1 MCMIAC
7 NNQTAPRSTECMME
21 LERMQRRPKTLG
33 KGTILNVQ
41 LCVAPLIEN
50 QIMLIFYDIKEFKS
64 VKNMS
69 CQN

>member
-1 MCMIAC
+1 
-7 NNQTAPRSTECMME
+7 ME

-41 LCVAPLIEN
+41 RCVALVIEN

-64 VKNMS
+64 VKKMS